1 MINPAHKSLILKAL
15 ESENIKYNKV
25 YLKLMG
31 ICRYAVTINEEFYGV
46 FDVEK
51 NEFISRKEC

>member
-1 MINPAHKSLILKAL
+1 MNSAHKNIILKAL
-15 ESENIKYNKV
+15 DSEGVKYNKV
-25 YLKLMG
+25 HLKLMG
-31 ICRYAVTINEEFYGV
+31 VSRYAVTINEEFYGI